1 MILKC
6 LNRRR
11 RQSGEEGRQVT
22 SFNPEPKEVL
32 VQEASLPLTPEKF
45 FSSSQ
50 LSPSKTDPRQN
61 PHKRL
66 IWAPY
71 QPWCKEKWI
80 NLILGL
86 LVSSLIQVSLDR
98 CLLSQVSVL
107 PASPADQSLLP
118 ANMPLCKSTASPPP
132 PPHVQLGTVSG
143 LPASLLPVPVVFS
156 RTQAALQ
163 PSHIRG
169 TISLSWHAP

>member
-1 MILKC
+1 M
-6 LNRRR
+6 
-11 RQSGEEGRQVT
+11 
-22 SFNPEPKEVL
+22 
-32 VQEASLPLTPEKF
+32 
-45 FSSSQ
+45 
-50 LSPSKTDPRQN
+50 
-61 PHKRL
+61 
-66 IWAPY
+66 
-71 QPWCKEKWI
+71 
-80 NLILGL
+80 
-86 LVSSLIQVSLDR
+86 SSLIQVSLDR

-169 TISLSWHAP
+169 TITETGRTYGADQILCTKLPALSGTNKNLTFSSLRSTLETRPPKVCFIYTEASESQISPGGGGGMHNQRF